1 MFIVLSN
8 EPEGN
13 RHARHT
19 EHRSNSHHR
28 TRPRARCPLDQ
39 LHTAGGGDRGGVHS
53 GGSPQVNPV
62 TAAKGMVRRNS
73 NALLLVV
80 CLGQFMVVLDVSIV
94 NVALPSIKDALGFST
109 NGLQWV
115 LNGYTLTFAGFLLL
129 GGRAADLF
137 GRRRVFFLGTLIF
150 SGASLLC
157 AIAPTAGTLVA
168 ARALQGIGGAIL
180 SPATLAIIT
189 TSFDEGA
196 PRNRALGAW
205 GAVGA
210 IGATAG
216 VLLGGIL
223 TEAFSWPAIFLI
235 NVPIGLGLVAFSS
248 GLIPEGRSESENRH
262 FDLTGAVLVTLGM
275 TSLTY
280 GIVTTDRLAWDSLGV
295 LGPVIA
301 GAVLLVA
308 FALYENSLVKHPQRT
323 ALMPLSEFKLRNLR
337 AANLVIFLLYGAIFG
352 FWFFQSLYMQGTLHY
367 RALKTG
373 LAFIPMTAAV
383 ATGATLA
390 PRLAKVIGARWVLAL
405 GMLSAAIGELLLMSV
420 HPGGSY
426 LANVF
431 PGGTFGA
438 FGLGLA
444 LVPATIVAVQGVPRA
459 LSGLASGVLNT
470 SRYVGAALGLAVLS
484 TLAAN
489 RTSSEIDSGT
499 SAAKALTDGF
509 QLQFG
514 VGAIFCLVGVVAAV
528 VLLRPKRVQ
537 EAEAARAVANPEG
550 A

>member
-1 MFIVLSN
+1 
-8 EPEGN
+8 
-13 RHARHT
+13 
-19 EHRSNSHHR
+19 
-28 TRPRARCPLDQ
+28 
-39 LHTAGGGDRGGVHS
+39 
-53 GGSPQVNPV
+53 VNPV
-62 TAAKGMVRRNS
+62 TAAKGAMKRNS

-94 NVALPSIKDALGFST
+94 NVALPSIKDSLGFST

-137 GRRRVFFLGTLIF
+137 GRRRMFYAGTLLF

-157 AIAPTAGTLVA
+157 AIAPSAEALVA
-168 ARALQGIGGAIL
+168 ARALQGIGGAVL

-216 VLLGGIL
+216 VLLGGVL

-235 NVPIGLGLVAFSS
+235 NVPVGAGLVLFSS
-248 GLIPEGRSESENRH
+248 SLVPEGRSESENRH

-280 GIVTTDRLAWDSLGV
+280 GIVTTDRLAWGSLGV
-295 LGPVIA
+295 LGPVVA
-301 GAVLLVA
+301 GAILLVA
-308 FALYENSLVKHPQRT
+308 FALYQNSLARRPDKT
-323 ALMPLSEFKLRNLR
+323 ALMPLSVFKLRNLR

-367 RALKTG
+367 SALETG

-390 PRLAKVIGARWVLAL
+390 PRLAKVIAARWVLAA
-405 GMLSAAIGELLLMSV
+405 GMLSAAVGEFLLTSV

-426 LANVF
+426 VANVL
-431 PGGTFGA
+431 PGGLLGA

-484 TLAAN
+484 TLAASH
-489 RTSSEIDSGT
+489 TSSEIDSGT
-499 SAAKALTDGF
+499 SAAKALADGF

-514 VGAIFCLVGVVAAV
+514 IGAIFCLIGVVAAV
-528 VLLRPKRVQ
+528 VLLRPER
-537 EAEAARAVANPEG
+537 EHEPARAAAG
-550 A
+550 AEST